1 MPKGENSG
9 YRQEDKDIKTLAKYK
24 RKKEENIFK
33 MIPIA
38 NVYYREAV
46 IVNF

>member
-1 MPKGENSG
+1 MPKGGAAS
-9 YRQEDKDIKTLAKYK
+9 YRQEDKEIKTLAKYK

-33 MIPIA
+33 MIPIT